1 MDETFGQDELFPDD
15 SDDDNQSE
23 SKMVTGGMT
32 KSMSA
37 AAASAASAATAA
49 TAAATAAA
57 TPVVVSSAMRNGSGK
72 VPLAPDLPSIPKLP
86 SPTNM
91 KQRAQNAANRGKQAA
106 SNAASNAQQAAS
118 DAVQKVRARL
128 PSYQQDSSFWRDH
141 AEWQRQVLQTDWNAA
156 VKNPIKSGG
165 FSSYVSYEVALQP
178 MGYSVRRRY
187 SDFVWLQELLQRRYV
202 GILISPL
209 PPKEG
214 MMSKK
219 GFLKLRM
226 RHLNIF
232 LSKLISNP
240 YIRSDTS
247 LMDFFSVGET
257 KQWALTKKSAAKEQ
271 KLMMAKQAKGDS
283 SAAVAAVASKPNIGQ
298 AKWQEAIDTYKLPDN
313 TDTMIRRVQQQVTVL
328 ERLMKAVL
336 KSSNKLVQQSHQYAM
351 EMGEFN
357 VAFQAL
363 VHTEQTSGLGAGD
376 ASSPELT
383 TILSKMGY
391 MFNSWQ
397 EVLKFQPGVN
407 QMLLHEVLNFELRMV
422 QSLQDLFKQ
431 RQSML
436 NAAQKAQ
443 MNLTNVEL
451 KKQGALSR
459 GKGADAKKL
468 DTKISDAL
476 LGVKRCNYVVNF
488 MTKGL
493 FYSELERFTA
503 DKVTAF
509 REMMAQFAAAHAAY
523 AKRLHDQWELS
534 LESVADQVNK
544 EFMVAKANA
553 TLENLDMS
561 GGIEF
566 GEVKQ

>member
-1 MDETFGQDELFPDD
+1 MEEFGDD
-15 SDDDNQSE
+15 SLFGE
-23 SKMVTGGMT
+23 SDEEGDSIVTGGQT
-32 KSMSA
+32 QNN
-37 AAASAASAATAA
+37 
-49 TAAATAAA
+49 A
-57 TPVVVSSAMRNGSGK
+57 TPVVLSAAQSLKNSS
-72 VPLAPDLPSIPKLP
+72 VPLACPDMPTVPKLP
-86 SPTNM
+86 SPSNM
-91 KQRAQNAANRGKQAA
+91 KQRASDAAAKAKQSA
-106 SNAASNAQQAAS
+106 SNAATSAKSKVNEVVAQG
-118 DAVQKVRARL
+118 RARL
-128 PSYQQDSSFWRDH
+128 PSYQKDNSFWRDH
-141 AEWQRQVLQTDWNAA
+141 TEWQRQVLATDWQAS

-187 SDFVWLQELLQRRYV
+187 SDFKWLQDILQTRYV

-232 LSKLISNP
+232 MSKLISNP

-247 LMDFFSVGET
+247 VMDFFSVAEP
-257 KQWALTKKSAAKEQ
+257 KQWKMTKKSAEKEQ
-271 KLMMAKQAKGDS
+271 KIMMAKQVKGDS
-283 SAAVAAVASKPNIGQ
+283 MEAVAAVASKPNIGQ
-298 AKWQEAIDTYKLPDN
+298 SKWQEAIDTYELPDN
-313 TDTMIRRVQQQVTVL
+313 TDAMIRRVQQQVTVL
-328 ERLMKAVL
+328 VRLMKAVL

-363 VHTEQTSGLGAGD
+363 VHTEQTSGLGQGE

-436 NAAQKAQ
+436 NAASKAS
-443 MNLTNVEL
+443 MNLTNTEL
-451 KKQGALSR
+451 KKQAALTR
-459 GKGADAKKL
+459 GKGAEAKKL
-468 DTKISDAL
+468 DIKIAEAL
-476 LGVKRCNYVVNF
+476 THVKRCNYVVNF

-493 FYSELERFTA
+493 FYSELESFTKN
-503 DKVTAF
+503 KVVAF

-523 AKRLHDQWELS
+523 AKRLHEQWEIS
-534 LESVADQVNK
+534 LDSIGDQIDKNV
-544 EFMVAKANA
+544 MISRANT
-553 TLENLDMS
+553 TLEQLDMS
-561 GGIEF
+561 AGVDF
-566 GEVKQ
+566 GVEGKN